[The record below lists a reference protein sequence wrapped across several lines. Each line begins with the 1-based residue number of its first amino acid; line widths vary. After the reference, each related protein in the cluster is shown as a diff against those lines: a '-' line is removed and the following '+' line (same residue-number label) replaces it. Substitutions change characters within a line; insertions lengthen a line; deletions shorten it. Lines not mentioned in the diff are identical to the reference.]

1 MSSEDPL
8 ASIAEGV
15 TKGTLKYAE
24 DKIKGFVTRF
34 LNRDLAFV
42 QDVDTINTVK
52 EQRNLSEYKYF
63 KQYIV
68 NSDYRILFQLG
79 LTLRKFEKNNKR
91 LTRLRDKIV
100 LKYGESGLHIAQFV
114 QNGLINKYV
123 GNILESSTIDP
134 EDLTGEIDKLFI
146 NIENIVNYIE
156 QFDNVDKKAK
166 EIATKIL
173 AHSPKL
179 YIICSSKSAIEKCH
193 KVLNGVLKEIQN
205 YEVELYKTDIK
216 EVFFLKRK
224 PPKTSSN

>member
-1 MSSEDPL
+1 MSSKDPL
-8 ASIAEGV
+8 ASVAEGV
-15 TKGTLKYAE
+15 TKGGLEYAE
-24 DKIKGFVTRF
+24 DKIKGYITRL
-34 LNRDLAFV
+34 LNRDLAFI
-42 QDVDTINTVK
+42 QDVDTINSVK

-68 NSDYRILFQLG
+68 NRDYRILFQLG

-100 LKYGESGLHIAQFV
+100 LRYGESGLHIAQFV

-134 EDLTGEIDKLFI
+134 EGLTGEIEKLFD

-156 QFDNVDKKAK
+156 QFDNVDKKVK
-166 EIATKIL
+166 EIVTKIL

-179 YIICSSKSAIEKCH
+179 YIICSSKSAIEKCQR
-193 KVLNGVLKEIQN
+193 VLNEVSKEIQN

-216 EVFFLKRK
+216 EVFFLKRN